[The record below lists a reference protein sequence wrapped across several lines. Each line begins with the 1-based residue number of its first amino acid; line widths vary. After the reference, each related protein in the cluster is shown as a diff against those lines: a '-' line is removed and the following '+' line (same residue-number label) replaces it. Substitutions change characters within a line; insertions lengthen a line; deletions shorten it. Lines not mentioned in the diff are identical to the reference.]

1 MRSFWYGKHLPTD
14 AGGEGSA
21 TPHAK
26 LPGTIY
32 TAAEEVEK
40 AGGKAFPLVLDI
52 RNADAIAGVR
62 SSSVEIEALEA
73 DTYRFQ
79 AMEATASRFGGID
92 IVINNVWILIVG
104 FCSC

>member
-1 MRSFWYGKHLPTD
+1 VCNSRFGKPPPTD

-40 AGGKAFPLVLDI
+40 AGGNAFPMVLDI
-52 RNADAIAGVR
+52 RNADAIAEVL
-62 SSSVEIEALEA
+62 SSSVEIEGSEHL
-73 DTYRFQ
+73 YWFQ

-92 IVINNVWILIVG
+92 IVINNVRILILG
-104 FCSC
+104 FCGC